1 MRVKILHAAVAGAL
15 LTVAGVAQAGGGG
28 HVSSS
33 SGQQLVCD
41 QPLSRG
47 QNSCVLQSP
56 GAAPQR
62 VAVVAEPIGA
72 PSEQGVIVRPEGAA
86 VTQPNASISRGSNS
100 GVIESSPHT
109 STYILEPVGND
120 RFVVRE
126 RVAMSEPIVVPA
138 PDGRNDAFPDPSPP
152 SVAPTYPEPRVIEPR
167 SGNPRGGVTGPERP
181 RSTQPME

>member
-72 PSEQGVIVRPEGAA
+72 PSEQGVIVRPEGAP
-86 VTQPNASISRGSNS
+86 VTQPNASISRGS
-100 GVIESSPHT
+100 GPAVIESSPHQ
-109 STYILEPVGND
+109 SVYILEPVGSD

-126 RVAMSEPIVVPA
+126 RVAMSEPVVIPA

-152 SVAPTYPEPRVIEPR
+152 SAAPTYREPRAVEPR
-167 SGNPRGGVTGPERP
+167 SERPRGGPTGPESP
-181 RSTQPME
+181 RNQQQLD

>member
-56 GAAPQR
+56 GSAPQR
-62 VAVVAEPIGA
+62 VTVVAEPIGA

-86 VTQPNASISRGSNS
+86 VTQPNASVSQGSS
-100 GVIESSPHT
+100 PAVIESSPHT
-109 STYILEPVGND
+109 SVYFLEPVASE
-120 RFVVRE
+120 RFIVRE
-126 RVAMSEPIVVPA
+126 RVAMSEPIVV
-138 PDGRNDAFPDPSPP
+138 
-152 SVAPTYPEPRVIEPR
+152 
-167 SGNPRGGVTGPERP
+167 
-181 RSTQPME
+181 